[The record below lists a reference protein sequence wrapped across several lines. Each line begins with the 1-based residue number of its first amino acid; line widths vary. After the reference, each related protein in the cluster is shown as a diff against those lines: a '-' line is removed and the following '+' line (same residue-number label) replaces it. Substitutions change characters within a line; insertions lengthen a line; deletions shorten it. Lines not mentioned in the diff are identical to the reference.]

1 MSIDQSMLVLTKEPF
16 VGYMPK
22 DICALISGEISEENL
37 ALAFVCVSNK
47 TGSLFCELD
56 EGDEWVLYAYHAWEE
71 VHEQLMEMIF
81 AILIKEGSLREIP
94 ATGKYYALNPFM
106 ERNGYHCLSGW
117 WVPKENEK
125 PIGLK
130 QT

>member
-56 EGDEWVLYAYHAWEE
+56 EGDEWVSYAFHAWDE
-71 VHEQLMEMIF
+71 VREQLMEMIF

-94 ATGKYYALNPFM
+94 ATGKYYALKPFM
-106 ERNGYHCLSGW
+106 ERNGYNGLSGR
-117 WVPKENEK
+117 WVEK
-125 PIGLK
+125 SPGS
-130 QT
+130 